1 MARVVF
7 DGKYQVLLVPTGTIT
22 NRAAPTTG
30 QLSGVDVDDITTLC
44 PKDFLDM
51 GPQQGRVDAG
61 DISTIFGAE
70 QMGTWRMQASSQHFL
85 DDTSADNVAYNE
97 MDYGVLKDVVVI
109 WSADADSPKDG
120 DPAYVFPVEF
130 GKHMPNSPAE
140 NERQRFTVEWAL
152 YEEPELDAVVTD
164 GS

>member
-7 DGKYQVLLVPTGTIT
+7 DGKYKVLLVPPGDIT
-22 NRAAPTTG
+22 DRDAPTVAE
-30 QLSGVDVDDITTLC
+30 LEDSYVVDITTLC

-51 GPQQGRVDAG
+51 GPQQGRVDGG

-70 QMGTWRMQASSQHFL
+70 LMGTWRMQASSQHFL
-85 DDTSADNVAYNE
+85 DDDPDDNVAYNE

-152 YEEPELDAVVTD
+152 YEEPSLDAVVT